1 MSSGTVRFVWALC
14 GLAALIAGSTQARAQ
29 DAAAL
34 APWAMTS
41 FDVTQTVPSVT
52 IVETTKLTVA
62 ANGDARIAVDI
73 NSGKERRRGTI
84 LLVAGRWMA
93 THGLTLQSGSELDLM
108 DIAAMN
114 SQLVMTLLRLTLPEG
129 PPQPGA
135 PARIDLKD
143 QRAPVRVAT
152 TSASGEYGAPWSAS
166 GTASV
171 AAAGGPVSYQL
182 DFKFKTREDEQEVHL
197 KGQVSR
203 PDPPV
208 TIPDSEPL
216 AGWTVY
222 SIGPGQKVSRDG
234 RAGYG
239 AQPAPAAATVGDLR
253 QRK

>member
-1 MSSGTVRFVWALC
+1 MTVRFAWALC
-14 GLAALIAGSTQARAQ
+14 GLGAVMIGSTQARSQ

-34 APWAMTS
+34 SPWAMTS

-52 IVETTKLTVA
+52 IVETTKLAVA

-93 THGLTLQSGSELDLM
+93 TQGLTLQSGSELDLM

-114 SQLVMTLLRLTLPEG
+114 SQLVMTLLRLALPEG
-129 PPQPGA
+129 PPQPGG
-135 PARIDLKD
+135 PVRIDLKD
-143 QRAPVRVAT
+143 QRTPVKVAT
-152 TSASGEYGAPWSAS
+152 SSASGEYGAPWSAS
-166 GTASV
+166 GTVSA
-171 AAAGGPVSYQL
+171 AAAGAPVNYQL

-203 PDPPV
+203 PDPPLA
-208 TIPDSEPL
+208 IPDSDSL
-216 AGWTVY
+216 AGWSVY
-222 SIGPGQKVSRDG
+222 AIGPGQKVSRDG
-234 RAGYG
+234 RGGYG
-239 AQPAPAAATVGDLR
+239 AQPAPAAATVGELR